1 MRQTKARVTAEKIP
15 CQAELSN
22 SNLNTD
28 VVHLMLMCSAK
39 SYVCLLRK
47 TDEWGLARV
56 KSTLTKFYL
65 INAILQS
72 NLS

>member
-47 TDEWGLARV
+47 TDEWD
-56 KSTLTKFYL
+56 
-65 INAILQS
+65 
-72 NLS
+72 